1 VERQADD
8 DHLECGGMSEPSEVL
23 DDVVHQRSRL
33 GILTIAREAKRVDFG
48 FLLDA
53 LGLTAGNL
61 SRHLQVLEESGLV
74 SIEKGYEG
82 RRAKTWI
89 TITTKG
95 IDALQLEI
103 LALKRIVARVEKAE
117 KAIRSVKTESRRG
130 ATRRTAW
137 ADS

>member
-1 VERQADD
+1 
-8 DHLECGGMSEPSEVL
+8 MSDAREFL
-23 DDVVHQRSRL
+23 DEVVHQRSRL

-48 FLLDA
+48 FLRDA

-61 SRHLQVLEESGLV
+61 SQHLKVLEEARMI
-74 SIEKGYEG
+74 SIEKGYQG

-103 LALKRIVARVEKAE
+103 VALKRIVARVEKAE
-117 KAIRSVKTESRRG
+117 RAVRKKKAGSRQAAPDG
-130 ATRRTAW
+130 AVWVGT
-137 ADS
+137 